1 MVNIIGEFK
10 SVRSAT
16 DDPAEIKMMSK
27 IFGDSK
33 NVRTN
38 NIQAPAES
46 ERDHAEAIDSEGQA
60 GPEAA
65 TGGAEGVTTNVRTLP
80 KAVTKAEIFEERL
93 GNAMLKEAL
102 NNPRIPNPEK
112 WSKARNLALARR
124 AQLAKERRER
134 VKMYVEEG
142 ELTVNEV
149 AEILG
154 CVPTTIRTDLQVLRM
169 KLKPAVVKPSSYQFE
184 ISERR
189 DKLEEMAELGITRA
203 EAASRLGVSEA
214 TIRRDLMVTRIKWSE
229 E

>member
-1 MVNIIGEFK
+1 MVNIFGEFK
-10 SVRSAT
+10 S
-16 DDPAEIKMMSK
+16 
-27 IFGDSK
+27 
-33 NVRTN
+33 VRTN
-38 NIQAPAES
+38 NIQAPDEG
-46 ERDHAEAIDSEGQA
+46 ERDHAKAIDSQGQA
-60 GPEAA
+60 GLEAA
-65 TGGAEGVTTNVRTLP
+65 TGGATCAIGPARTLP
-80 KAVTKAEIFEERL
+80 KAVTPAERFEERL

-124 AQLAKERRER
+124 AQLAKERRAR

-154 CVPTTIRTDLQVLRM
+154 VVATTIRTDLQVLRM

-189 DKLEEMAELGITRA
+189 DKLEELAELGITRA

-214 TIRRDLMVTRIKWSE
+214 TIRRDIMVMRLKWDE